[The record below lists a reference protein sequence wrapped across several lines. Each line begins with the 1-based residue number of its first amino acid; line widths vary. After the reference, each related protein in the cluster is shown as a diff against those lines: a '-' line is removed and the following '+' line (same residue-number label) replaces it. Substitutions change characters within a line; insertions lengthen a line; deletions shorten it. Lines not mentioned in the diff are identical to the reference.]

1 MSKRNGRNK
10 IRLEK
15 LDEINKIDRR
25 MKKKKIRENEEQMK
39 QLESKMTYLNPNRY
53 PKYTAKGKNKKD
65 VSLRKAEAWDRYL
78 TPEQREELKDIE
90 TQYHVKK
97 RIYEKYLKEYL
108 KKNNLSDM
116 IKKTVKRE
124 SK

>member
-39 QLESKMTYLNPNRY
+39 ILESKRNTLRSQLS
-53 PKYTAKGKNKKD
+53 NK
-65 VSLRKAEAWDRYL
+65 
-78 TPEQREELKDIE
+78 
-90 TQYHVKK
+90 
-97 RIYEKYLKEYL
+97 
-108 KKNNLSDM
+108 
-116 IKKTVKRE
+116 
-124 SK
+124 